1 MRATAES
8 VPAPGPEML
17 TLRTGSMGSR
27 YIAFYA
33 DPGTVLA
40 LARLHLED
48 AFRRVV
54 LDPVRG
60 LVLLMTPGRTHEGL
74 ASRIDFVVQETATF
88 LNLDCEPLRATRWRR
103 PTDPPDTGAEP
114 DCCYYLG
121 ENALTYQ
128 TFDEDE
134 GEQADAWTL
143 AHPPDLV
150 VEVEVTHFDKAKQ
163 IFYRDLG
170 VPEYWHLERMPDRTL
185 HAVFLDLRALGSPT
199 PLTESR
205 LLSGLTPAAL
215 SASVRAMKKCAFR
228 ERRDMLLTLLREHG
242 VAVVLSAPGGS
253 TST

>member
-8 VPAPGPEML
+8 FPAPDPEML

-27 YIAFYA
+27 YVAFYT
-33 DPGTVLA
+33 DPGIVLA
-40 LARLHLED
+40 FARLHLED

-74 ASRIDFVVQETATF
+74 SSRIDFVVQETAT
-88 LNLDCEPLRATRWRR
+88 LLSLDCEPLRATRWRR

-128 TFDEDE
+128 TFEEDE

-150 VEVEVTHFDKAKQ
+150 VEVEVTHFDRAKQ
-163 IFYRDLG
+163 TFYRDLG
-170 VPEYWHLERMPDRTL
+170 VPEYWQLEQMPDRTL
-185 HAVFLDLRALGSPT
+185 RAVFLDLRALGSPP

-205 LLSGLTPAAL
+205 LLTGLTPAAL

-228 ERRDMLLTLLREHG
+228 DRRDMLLTVLREHG
-242 VAVVLSAPGGS
+242 VVVVSSALAGP
-253 TST
+253 TFT

>member
-8 VPAPGPEML
+8 FPVPDPEML

-33 DPGTVLA
+33 DYGTVLA
-40 LARLHLED
+40 LARLRLED

-74 ASRIDFVVQETATF
+74 ASHIDFVVQETATF
-88 LNLDCEPLRATRWRR
+88 LSLDCEPLRATRWRR
-103 PTDPPDTGAEP
+103 PTDPPETGAEP
-114 DCCYYLG
+114 DCCYYLE
-121 ENALTYQ
+121 ENAETYRAL
-128 TFDEDE
+128 DEEGDE
-134 GEQADAWTL
+134 EADAWVL

-163 IFYRDLG
+163 SFYRDLG
-170 VPEYWHLERMPDRTL
+170 VPEYWQVERTPDRALRTI
-185 HAVFLDLRALGSPT
+185 FLALQASGGPT

-205 LLSGLTPAAL
+205 LLPGLTPTAL
-215 SASVRAMKKCAFR
+215 NASVRAMKKCAFR
-228 ERRDMLLTLLREHG
+228 QRREMLLTVLREHG
-242 VAVVLSAPGGS
+242 MAVVASTPAAPAF
-253 TST
+253 T